1 MYNGSIIQGGGW
13 DPTDLA
19 QNNIIF
25 GVCVVAA
32 ILHTFLWSQ
41 LIMRKIKFDIT
52 LLFSLGYISTDIFLL
67 FFYFIAYAIRIRSWI
82 PITLATCYFEA
93 YAMFYFNILETY
105 SLMAL
110 NISRYW
116 QIVRNPNTYIDHR
129 KMIIVS
135 CIITPFLVA
144 INLIIQDILGWSV
157 LYSIPGSSCNVSFT
171 NIPIQV
177 WNMTIMLVIPIVL
190 SFCLLFRAFRFLQS
204 AQAGQLHIR
213 RNHHRKVT
221 IQTLIFYSFWFIL
234 WLPGMIVNCL
244 DSDYVDGTTN
254 FIVILL
260 STIETLCD
268 PIVGVFLDKRI
279 AQAWKKSYKWMRRQS
294 GVQKSTKVT
303 PAVEIK
309 TAR

>member
-1 MYNGSIIQGGGW
+1 MDNGSIIQVGGW
-13 DPTDLA
+13 DSTNLA

-32 ILHTFLWSQ
+32 ILHTLLWSQ
-41 LIMRKIKFDIT
+41 MIMRKTKFDIT
-52 LLFSLGYISTDIFLL
+52 LLFSLGYVSTDIFLL
-67 FFYFIAYAIRIRSWI
+67 LFYFITYAIRIRSWI

-135 CIITPFLVA
+135 CVITPFLVA
-144 INLIIQDILGWSV
+144 INLIIQQSFGWSV

-171 NIPIQV
+171 NIPVQV
-177 WNMTIMLVIPIVL
+177 WNISIILVIPILL

-221 IQTLIFYSFWFIL
+221 IQTLIFYSFWFVF

-268 PIVGVFLDKRI
+268 PIVGIFLDKRI
-279 AQAWKKSYKWMRRQS
+279 AQVWKKSFKWVYRQPA
-294 GVQKSTKVT
+294 VQKSTRVT

-309 TAR
+309 TVR